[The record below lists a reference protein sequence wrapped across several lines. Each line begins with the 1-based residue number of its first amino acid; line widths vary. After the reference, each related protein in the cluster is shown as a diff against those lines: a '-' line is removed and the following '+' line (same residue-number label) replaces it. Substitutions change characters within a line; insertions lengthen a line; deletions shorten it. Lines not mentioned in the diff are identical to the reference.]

1 MNEAPHKWTFT
12 RIGGVD
18 QVVLKTG
25 EDIAHLRD
33 LDQKL
38 WAVLTM
44 PAKQHLMHDTLALL
58 DADRDG
64 RIRTPDILRT
74 VDELQAELTSLDIL
88 FEQTDAISTTQ
99 LADEGL
105 RQALNRV
112 NEIVSGTAVNG
123 DGVDLDRINR
133 ALELFS
139 NLPLNGDGVV
149 TPESTNDPGVQTLIK
164 TLVSVGYASTD
175 ASGGQGIDY
184 AGVEKFQSD
193 SRAYLAW
200 LEEAKKN
207 PALLPAGDKS
217 GDALLLFK
225 DICPRIEDY
234 FRRCKI
240 MEMAGAK
247 AATTE
252 LETAF
257 SSILSQMVS
266 PDSEALK
273 ALPVAFPNSDGIFHV
288 DGPLHPEYEKKV
300 QSFFSLVEFPQQQAM
315 GIRRGEWEALAARF
329 SAYEAWLNV
338 KPTVNV
344 AAFDAEFLAELAASP
359 DFDAIAALLESD
371 KKMAEVSAQLQ
382 RLRTLSLLKRDFLK
396 VLKNFVNLDDFY
408 LNRRGIFQSGRL
420 FLDSREIELCI
431 DVTNAAAHAA
441 TAGLSSMYLIY
452 CDLTR
457 KDGAKKMISAA
468 LTAGDADN
476 IFVGRNGIFYDSEN
490 NDWDAVITKVVVQ
503 PISIRE
509 AFFRPYKW
517 FVRTIEDLAMKRAV
531 AAETESMNKV
541 KDSAGALVSP
551 KGGAPLG
558 AALPGVGKKIDVG
571 TVAAIGV
578 ALGSIGAMVTGTLGI
593 FFGMGPWMPLG
604 IAGIILLVS
613 GPSMILAW
621 MKLRRRNIGPLLN
634 AEGWAVNG
642 KLNINVP
649 FGGTLSHLSALP
661 SGSSRLLQDPFA
673 VKEGPWKRYL
683 YGVIAISIVL
693 LLAAYFMGW
702 IDLPAVLL
710 K

>member
-44 PAKQHLMHDTLALL
+44 PARQHLMHGTLAWL

-74 VDELQAELTSLDIL
+74 VDELQAELTSLDVL
-88 FEQTDAISTTQ
+88 FEETDAISSTQ

-105 RQALNRV
+105 RQALIKV
-112 NEIVSGTAVNG
+112 NGIVSGTAVNEN
-123 DGVDLDRINR
+123 GVNLDRINR

-164 TLVSVGYASTD
+164 TLVSAGYAATD

-184 AGVEKFQSD
+184 AGVNKFQSD
-193 SRAYLAW
+193 SKAYLAW
-200 LEEAKKN
+200 LAESREN
-207 PALLPAGDKS
+207 PSLLPAGEKS
-217 GDALLLFK
+217 GEALLLFGE
-225 DICPRIEDY
+225 ITLRIDDY
-234 FRRCKI
+234 FRRCRI
-240 MEMAGAK
+240 MEMAGPK

-257 SSILSQMVS
+257 SSILSQTVF

-273 ALPVAFPNSDGIFHV
+273 ALPVAFPNSDGILHIG
-288 DGPLHPEYEKKV
+288 GPLHPDYEKKV
-300 QSFFSLVEFPQQQAM
+300 AAFFSLVEFPRQQAER
-315 GIRRGEWEALAARF
+315 INRGEWEALAARF
-329 SAYEAWLNV
+329 SAYEAWLKV
-338 KPTVNV
+338 KPAVNA

-396 VLKNFVNLDDFY
+396 VLRNFVNLDDFY

-457 KDGAKKMISAA
+457 KDGARKMISAA
-468 LTAGDADN
+468 LTAGDSDN

-490 NDWDAVITKVVVQ
+490 NDWDAVVTKVVIQ

-509 AFFRPYKW
+509 AFFTPYKW
-517 FVRTIEDLAMKRAV
+517 FVRTIEDMAMKRAA

-541 KDSAGALVSP
+541 KDSAGTVVAP
-551 KGGAPLG
+551 KGGAPVG

-578 ALGSIGAMVTGTLGI
+578 ALGSIGAMVTGALGI
-593 FFGMGPWMPLG
+593 FLGMGPWMPLG

-642 KLNINVP
+642 KLNINIP
-649 FGGTLSHLSALP
+649 FGDTLSHLSALP

-673 VKEGPWKRYL
+673 ARECPWKKYF
-683 YGVIAISIVL
+683 YGAIAILVL
-693 LLAAYFMGW
+693 LLAAYFRGC
-702 IDLPAVLL
+702 IDLPSAP